1 MHRRDGYQS
10 RISLTGLIFTKRI
23 VKLRYLAVFMGFTSK
38 RKVFLLPLSVLTA
51 VMLFSFA
58 AEASTVNKRNAPLG
72 IIKGVVRDNSGT
84 PIGDASVAIF
94 RSGSSRLL
102 KQVVSAADG
111 TYLARI
117 VPGTYTVLA
126 VAQGFNPVTLY
137 GVQVSRAA
145 ELTYG
150 FNLEPAGAGN
160 TLPEKRL
167 DKNSSKWRIRAA
179 QSQRSI
185 YQNREG
191 VATSV
196 DTDALAEIH
205 EIDEKAHGRKG
216 QTVAETYYSTS
227 DTKPFAGL
235 NFATLVPVG
244 SSSDLVVAAQTG
256 TGDAPQRLEVGLKS
270 PVADHVFRLNA
281 SFGYIGNVVTDSE
294 EKTLGQFSFQVMDEW
309 KVREGIVLVF
319 GIDYSRFLGAGDD
332 YSLSPRLGFQY
343 DLDSKTR
350 FRTAFTTQTEE
361 RSWANAVDLEG
372 NSVAFREP
380 VAVEDLLFV
389 DEKPRLNNSRRLE
402 FGIERILDSKS
413 SIDANVFLDTTSA
426 RGVGLNSFAFDTL
439 DGGGFEEFVAD
450 QQGRAKGIRVVYT
463 RRLGGPLSVSAGYS
477 FGQGQRLSMDG
488 LTNPAELFENDI
500 FSSFFGQLVA
510 DLKTGTSV
518 RTVYRLSPRA
528 TVFAIDPFKGS
539 LAIYDPGLS
548 VLVTQ
553 HLPNLGLPFRAE
565 AVIDARNL
573 FDILPGVSGEES
585 GLKVNSHGRMVRGGI
600 KVRF

>member
-1 MHRRDGYQS
+1 MRF
-10 RISLTGLIFTKRI
+10 ISKSKGFLI
-23 VKLRYLAVFMGFTSK
+23 
-38 RKVFLLPLSVLTA
+38 PLSVLA
-51 VMLFSFA
+51 VLLLSPFS
-58 AEASTVNKRNAPLG
+58 AEGTSVNTNKNAPLG
-72 IIKGVVRDNSGT
+72 IIKGVVRDNSGL

-94 RSGSSRLL
+94 RSGSSKLL

-111 TYLARI
+111 SYLARI

-137 GVQVSRAA
+137 GVQISRAA

-160 TLPEKRL
+160 TLPEKRI

-179 QSQRSI
+179 QSRRSI

-191 VATSV
+191 AAISV
-196 DTDALAEIH
+196 DTDSLAESD
-205 EIDEKAHGRKG
+205 EIDEKARGRKG
-216 QTVAETYYSTS
+216 RTVVETYYSAANS
-227 DTKPFAGL
+227 KPYAGL

-244 SSSDLVVAAQTG
+244 SNSDLVIAAQTG
-256 TGDAPQRLEVGLKS
+256 TGDAPQRLDIGLKN
-270 PVADHVFRLNA
+270 PVANHQIRLNA
-281 SFGYIGNVVTDSE
+281 SVGYLGQLVADSE
-294 EKTLGQFSFQVMDEW
+294 EKSLGQFSFQVLDEW
-309 KVREGIVLVF
+309 NVREGIVLVF
-319 GIDYSRFLGAGDD
+319 GLDYSRFLGAGDD
-332 YSLSPRLGFQY
+332 FSISPRLGFQY

-350 FRTAFTTQTEE
+350 FRSAFTTQTEE

-380 VAVEDLLFV
+380 VSVDDLLFV
-389 DEKPRLNNSRRLE
+389 DEKPKLNSSRRLE
-402 FGIERILDSKS
+402 FGIERVIDSRS
-413 SIDANVFLDTTSA
+413 SVEANVFLDTTSA
-426 RGVGLNSFAFDTL
+426 RGVGINSFAFDTL
-439 DGGGFEEFVAD
+439 DSGGFEEFVAD

-488 LTNPAELFENDI
+488 LTDPAHLFENDI

-518 RTVYRLSPRA
+518 RTVYRLSPKA

-565 AVIDARNL
+565 AVLDARNL

-585 GLKVNSHGRMVRGGI
+585 GLKLNSHGRIVRGGI
-600 KVRF
+600 KVQF